1 MKISRVHLAVLV
13 WIIASLSDGMGV
25 AGEKPVIG
33 VRVDLMEPNYRVEFS
48 DDQEKAIEDKAA
60 QILAARLSERSGF
73 LAFQPEAGS
82 ADTGTWLLTA
92 ELNRKDPNA
101 HGDLHEVGF
110 HLVLSGPGLD
120 PTKTAYWTF
129 RSVNRFN
136 DVVFKVDVF
145 LEEIDRTLQNT
156 DYEELIQES
165 LSQIPV
171 AHSAELYRNFMGV
184 GWKLRDH
191 SHEDLCMRDE
201 SELLI
206 ESHLR
211 ANGDVVVRK
220 VNTIV
225 EKGSGDDWRSMNIKC
240 RVSEAKNEQRLRNAL
255 EQLAQE
261 KIEVKAVYVQKYVLL
276 QQCTRQVS
284 PLDSGLWQ

>member
-1 MKISRVHLAVLV
+1 MILNRQRLAVLV
-13 WIIASLSDGMGV
+13 FIFVTLLGGICV
-25 AGEKPVIG
+25 AGEKSIIG
-33 VRVDLMEPNYRVEFS
+33 VRVDLLEPNYLVEFS
-48 DDQEKAIEDKAA
+48 DDQENVIEKKAA

-73 LAFQPEAGS
+73 LEFQPR
-82 ADTGTWLLTA
+82 TGRVDVCKWRLTA
-92 ELNRKDPNA
+92 QLNRKDPMA
-101 HGDLHEVGF
+101 RGDLHEVGF
-110 HLVLSGPGLD
+110 HLVLSGPELD

-129 RSVNRFN
+129 RTINRFN

-145 LEEIDRTLQNT
+145 LEEIDRTLQNA
-156 DYEELIQES
+156 DYDGLIRES

-184 GWKLRDH
+184 GWKLSDH
-191 SHEDLCMRDE
+191 NHEDLCMRDE

-206 ESHLR
+206 ESHLK
-211 ANGDVVVRK
+211 ADGDVIVRK

-225 EKGSGDDWRSMNIKC
+225 EKGSGDNWRNMNIKC
-240 RVSEAKNEQRLRNAL
+240 RVSEAKNEQRLLKAL

-261 KIEVKAVYVQKYVLL
+261 KIEVKAVYVQRYVLL
-276 QQCTRQVS
+276 QQCIRQVS